1 MTHRLASLVFALAIP
16 LAAFGCSSSSAP
28 AATPSADG
36 AIVDDAALDS
46 TLDSTLDALPDA
58 VGTTDAASDVS
69 KSAAC
74 VDAFGDALPVGYG
87 RIDGTVVA
95 VVAPGDM
102 CPLPNSDHV
111 ILEVAAGGAVYRVV
125 VNVLSTGTDHD
136 VRFGEL
142 GHALPAPAFAE
153 GFHAGVTLDYATD
166 LGLHAG
172 AAPFTPKAMAAL
184 VPLVVSRIDVGA
196 KISAYA
202 QGSGG
207 TSVHNVHRYGG
218 GKDGALVVDPTS
230 AAPRWLVFHFADQT
244 F

>member
-1 MTHRLASLVFALAIP
+1 LVLALALPLAS
-16 LAAFGCSSSSAP
+16 FGCSSSSAP
-28 AATPSADG
+28 GAPPATDG
-36 AIVDDAALDS
+36 ALVDDSAI
-46 TLDSTLDALPDA
+46 DSTLDATLDALPGVDSG
-58 VGTTDAASDVS
+58 GTTDAASDVS

-95 VVAPGDM
+95 VVAPGEM

-111 ILEVAAGGAVYRVV
+111 ILEVAADGAVYRVV
-125 VNVLSTGTDHD
+125 VNVLSTGTDPD

-142 GHALPAPAFAE
+142 GHALPAPAFGE

-184 VPLVVSRIDVGA
+184 VPLVVARISVGA

-207 TSVHNVHRYGG
+207 ASVHNVHRYGS

-230 AAPRWLVFHFADQT
+230 TSPRWLVFHFADQT

>member
-1 MTHRLASLVFALAIP
+1 VTHRLTSLAAAVFALALP
-16 LAAFGCSSSSAP
+16 LASWGCSSSSAP
-28 AATPSADG
+28 AGPPL
-36 AIVDDAALDS
+36 DDAAAP
-46 TLDSTLDALPDA
+46 DSTLDASA
-58 VGTTDAASDVS
+58 NVDAADAADAAADVS

-74 VDAFGDALPVGYG
+74 VDAFGEALPVGYG

-95 VVAPGDM
+95 VVAPGDL

-111 ILEVAAGGAVYRVV
+111 ILELAADGAVYRVV
-125 VNVLSTGTDHD
+125 VNVLSTGTDPD
-136 VRFGEL
+136 VRFGDL
-142 GHALPAPAFAE
+142 THALPAPAFAE
-153 GFHAGVTLDYATD
+153 GFHAGVTLDYPAD

-172 AAPFTPKAMAAL
+172 AAPFTPKTMAAL
-184 VPLVVSRIDVGA
+184 VPLVVSRIEVGA
-196 KISAYA
+196 KIAAYA

-230 AAPRWLVFHFADQT
+230 ATPHWLVFHFADQT